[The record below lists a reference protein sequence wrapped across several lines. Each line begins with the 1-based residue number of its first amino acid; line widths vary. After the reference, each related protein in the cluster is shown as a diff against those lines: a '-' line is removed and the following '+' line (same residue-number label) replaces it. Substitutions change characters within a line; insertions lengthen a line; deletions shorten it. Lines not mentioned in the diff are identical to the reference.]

1 MNANRFFMA
10 SPDSDIEIVTQGSGY
25 LQLAAVPVDRVENV
39 LTDSCSQF
47 DRLLENQQVISSDDI
62 DNTRAFQTWFERWSR
77 DVTGQ
82 DNTPFV
88 DSEFALGE
96 ILSSGLHTLMETEI
110 DSDQATTKF
119 SHAKLGVRRL
129 IDYFHASPGKS
140 ISIEN
145 MIDIS
150 GLGRRNLF
158 YHFKN
163 YTGYPPQHYLN
174 RIKLSFCRTQIL
186 GCQRSVT
193 SIALDHH
200 FGHLGEFS
208 AFYKSIYGELPSE
221 SRIKANCDRFEN
233 LD

>member
-77 DVTGQ
+77 DVSGQ

-140 ISIEN
+140 ISIDN

-150 GLGRRNLF
+150 GLGR
-158 YHFKN
+158 
-163 YTGYPPQHYLN
+163 
-174 RIKLSFCRTQIL
+174 
-186 GCQRSVT
+186 
-193 SIALDHH
+193 
-200 FGHLGEFS
+200 
-208 AFYKSIYGELPSE
+208 
-221 SRIKANCDRFEN
+221 
-233 LD
+233 